1 MQVEKKEAD
10 IYAQHE
16 QWAVKNVKR
25 LVVFLGLLLFAIL
38 YGMLK

>member
-1 MQVEKKEAD
+1 MQEDKKEAD

-16 QWAVKNVKR
+16 EWAVKNVKR
-25 LVVFLGLLLFAIL
+25 LVVFLAFLLFAIL